1 MRARVPAESE
11 SAGRPTR
18 LCSSV
23 TAPTGR
29 QTTTVATVISE
40 THDDEVVLPWWRSP
54 LNLALSALVVAM
66 LAAGIGWWAGQ
77 ASSTLA
83 HNEIDTGFLQ
93 DMRIHHE
100 QAVAMS
106 MTYLEAS
113 ADGGD
118 RVIRLIA
125 REIIIGQGTENGR
138 MVQLLRVF
146 GEPEA
151 GSSDQVMGWMGM
163 PVDLA
168 DMPGYASDA
177 DLERLRRSR
186 GAASDAVFAEL
197 MIAHHEGG
205 LHMAEHV
212 VANGRNDEV
221 DKMARAMIKSQRG
234 EIAELR
240 ELAGI

>member
-1 MRARVPAESE
+1 M
-11 SAGRPTR
+11 
-18 LCSSV
+18 SV
-23 TAPTGR
+23 VDS
-29 QTTTVATVISE
+29 VA
-40 THDDEVVLPWWRSP
+40 HDDEVILPWWRSP
-54 LNLALSALVVAM
+54 LNLALAAVVVAL
-66 LAAGIGWWAGQ
+66 LAAGIGWWAGHN
-77 ASSTLA
+77 SSTLA
-83 HNEIDTGFLQ
+83 HNDVDTGFLH

-118 RVIRLIA
+118 PVMRLIA
-125 REIIIGQGTENGR
+125 REIIIHQGLENGR

-151 GSSDQVMGWMGM
+151 SATDQVMGWMGM

-168 DMPGYASDA
+168 EMPGYASEA
-177 DLERLRRSR
+177 DLERLQGSR
-186 GAASDAVFAEL
+186 GADADAVFAEL

-212 VANGRNDEV
+212 VTHGTNDEV
-221 DKMARAMIKSQRG
+221 DKMARSMIKAQRG
-234 EIAELR
+234 EIAELTK
-240 ELAGI
+240 LAAN